1 MPRRASPRSSSSP
14 TSRPASRWSVR
25 WLSWRRWRPTPG
37 SARIRPPPDAA
48 LAPSGRLAHDTSVMA
63 WLRPIARSPLG
74 LLLLVAV
81 AAVVV
86 QGGSVPHTHAGIAPG
101 FYNQDHDGSLLAT
114 LHGMATVSA

>member
-1 MPRRASPRSSSSP
+1 
-14 TSRPASRWSVR
+14 
-25 WLSWRRWRPTPG
+25 
-37 SARIRPPPDAA
+37 
-48 LAPSGRLAHDTSVMA
+48 MA

-114 LHGMATVSA
+114 LHGMATVSAAQPALRPAPEPVFLALVSSDPADSASRSSADSRAPPHA